1 MFGPPFF
8 DFWKNRQNR
17 IQRLGRKKIMKA
29 LLLSDIHANID
40 ALQAVLAAAPAYDV
54 VWNLGDIVGYNAAP
68 AAVLEQCQ
76 SLGKIFVRG
85 NHDRACAGQVD
96 LETFN
101 GVAAAAVRWTQKQLS
116 PDMLEWLAQLPSGPR
131 SPADYNSAPA
141 GVHCMH
147 GSPCDE
153 DEYMLSE
160 EDALTQL
167 PCARAPINFFGHT
180 HVQGGF
186 AFDSAGDCAEIL
198 PGMTGEPAV
207 EQWELPL
214 RPGLRYFLNPGSVGQ
229 PRDGDWR
236 AAFAIYD
243 DAAALLTFWR
253 VPYDVRMAQIRIQRA
268 GLPDRLAMRLR
279 AGR

>member
-1 MFGPPFF
+1 
-8 DFWKNRQNR
+8 
-17 IQRLGRKKIMKA
+17 MKA

-40 ALQAVLAAAPAYDV
+40 ALHAVLEAAPAFDV
-54 VWNLGDIVGYNAAP
+54 VWNLGDLVGYNAAP
-68 AAVLEQCQ
+68 TAVLEQCR
-76 SLGKIFVRG
+76 SLGSFFVRG
-85 NHDRACAGQVD
+85 NHDRACCNAHD
-96 LETFN
+96 LEFFN
-101 GVAAAAVRWTQKQLS
+101 PIAAAAVRWTQKQLS
-116 PDMLEWLAQLPSGPR
+116 AEMLEWLAQLPSGPR
-131 SPADYNSAPA
+131 PPADYETAPPT
-141 GVHCMH
+141 VHCMH

-153 DEYMLSE
+153 DEYMLSK

-186 AFDSAGDCAEIL
+186 AFDPADDCAEIL
-198 PGMTGEPAV
+198 PGMTGEPEA

-214 RPGLRYFLNPGSVGQ
+214 RVGLRYFLNPGSVGQ

-236 AAFAIYD
+236 AAFATYD
-243 DAAALLTFWR
+243 DAAALVTYWR